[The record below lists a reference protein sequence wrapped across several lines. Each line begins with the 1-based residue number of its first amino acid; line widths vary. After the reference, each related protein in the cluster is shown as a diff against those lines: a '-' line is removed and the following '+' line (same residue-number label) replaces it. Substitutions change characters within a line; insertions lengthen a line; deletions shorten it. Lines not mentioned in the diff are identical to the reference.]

1 MILTPLLLA
10 IALVSAL
17 IAVPDPPDPYAWI
30 CDSLDAA
37 PTLFGVMAVA
47 AEVGEQ
53 EDDPATTKQII
64 IDAVNSGCPN
74 HTPLLTNL
82 TLVVG
87 G

>member
-1 MILTPLLLA
+1 MILTPLFLA
-10 IALVSAL
+10 TALV
-17 IAVPDPPDPYAWI
+17 AVPDPPNPDAWI

-47 AEVGEQ
+47 AEVVEQ
-53 EDDPATTKQII
+53 EDDPATVKQII

-74 HTPLLTNL
+74 HAPLLTNL
-82 TLVVG
+82 NLVVG

>member
-1 MILTPLLLA
+1 MILTPLVLA
-10 IALVSAL
+10 AALVAAPT
-17 IAVPDPPDPYAWI
+17 AVPDPPDPYAWI

-47 AEVGEQ
+47 AEVVEQ
-53 EDDPATTKQII
+53 EDDPATVKQVI
-64 IDAVNSGCPN
+64 IDAVNSGCPD
-74 HTPLLTNL
+74 HAPLLTNL

>member
-1 MILTPLLLA
+1 VILTPLILA
-10 IALVSAL
+10 ATLAVAPTS
-17 IAVPDPPDPYAWI
+17 VPDPPDPYAWI
-30 CDSLDAA
+30 CDSLDSA

-47 AEVGEQ
+47 AEVVEQ

-74 HTPLLTNL
+74 HAPLLSNL

>member
-1 MILTPLLLA
+1 MTPLVAALTAALL
-10 IALVSAL
+10 LVPAV
-17 IAVPDPPDPYAWI
+17 VPDLPAPNAWI

-47 AEVGEQ
+47 AEVAER
-53 EDDPATTKQII
+53 EDDPATTKQVI
-64 IDAVNSGCPN
+64 IDAVDSGCPN
-74 HTPLLTNL
+74 HAPLLANL